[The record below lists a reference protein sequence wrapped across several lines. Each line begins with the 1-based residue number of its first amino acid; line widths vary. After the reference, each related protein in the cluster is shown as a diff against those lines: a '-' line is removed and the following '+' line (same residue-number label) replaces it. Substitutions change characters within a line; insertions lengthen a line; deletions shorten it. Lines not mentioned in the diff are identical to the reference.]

1 MLENLGRYDGAHG
14 DYCKTHLCCRCQ
26 QRAWTTRLGDERLC
40 GLCASCC
47 RECGRA
53 PARHLEGLNNG
64 LCAECRGRC
73 ARCGNRNP
81 EQGTCPC
88 RTWRKGPGNDPIA
101 FIMQGFPQPLLQALG
116 HRFPR
121 SLPDILFGELDHR
134 TPAQLLARVE
144 RRWHT
149 RWSHAIHERD
159 EDDRRRWSPQ
169 EIAEFLV
176 GRGPCRNPACED
188 GYLIHDDTPCGHCR
202 QPEHRFVPGTA
213 ETTST
218 GEHARRTAAEIR
230 RALLAAR
237 TDRKRKPDVH
247 TGTGMGTGTWPHPSQ
262 RDR

>member
-64 LCAECRGRC
+64 LCAECQGRC

-81 EQGTCPC
+81 EQGACPC

-230 RALLAAR
+230 RALLANR

-247 TGTGMGTGTWPHPSQ
+247 TGTGTWPHSPG